1 LQSYYK
7 INTNKDETQI
17 SNKSLYFLRL
27 AAASDKAYQLLDHG
41 RHDIAEILLKEALK
55 YLIVCISMTVNCY
68 DNSKYECNKLFAKF
82 FLDSAFYTAHVKIS
96 QHLNSSKIQS
106 QNGSKWIPIT
116 HINLT
121 SHISALVQK
130 NSLDGV
136 NIPS

>member
-1 LQSYYK
+1 VHS
-7 INTNKDETQI
+7 TR
-17 SNKSLYFLRL
+17 SR
-27 AAASDKAYQLLDHG
+27 SDKAYQLLDHG

-82 FLDSAFYTAHVKIS
+82 FLDSAFYTA
-96 QHLNSSKIQS
+96 SKIQS

-121 SHISALVQK
+121 AHISALVQK

>member
-1 LQSYYK
+1 MKLLCITWIIICEK
-7 INTNKDETQI
+7 NK
-17 SNKSLYFLRL
+17 N
-27 AAASDKAYQLLDHG
+27 
-41 RHDIAEILLKEALK
+41 
-55 YLIVCISMTVNCY
+55 
-68 DNSKYECNKLFAKF
+68 
-82 FLDSAFYTAHVKIS
+82 KIS

-121 SHISALVQK
+121 AHISALVQK